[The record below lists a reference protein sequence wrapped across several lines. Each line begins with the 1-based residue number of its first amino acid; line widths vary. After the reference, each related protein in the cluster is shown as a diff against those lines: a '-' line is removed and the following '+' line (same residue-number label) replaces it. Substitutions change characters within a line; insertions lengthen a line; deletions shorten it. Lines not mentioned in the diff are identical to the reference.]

1 MYDIVSSNK
10 DSTNLTLK
18 LSRVK
23 SNESD
28 TPGNLKNNN
37 NQSSAVL
44 LGSEYKLASHSS
56 AFKHSVFSH
65 SSE

>member
-10 DSTNLTLK
+10 DSTKLTLK
-18 LSRVK
+18 VSRVK

-37 NQSSAVL
+37 HQSSAVL
-44 LGSEYKLASHSS
+44 LGSSKYK
-56 AFKHSVFSH
+56 
-65 SSE
+65 